1 MGIYIFKYL
10 PIIIGTQ
17 ATIDLI
23 KKNPFSKDEFDNSK
37 YIFFFKCQC
46 NIFLGQILYDVGEIK
61 TIVLFLM
68 TNNSN

>member
-23 KKNPFSKDEFDNSK
+23 KKNSFSKDEFDNSK
-37 YIFFFKCQC
+37 YIFFLNVNVIYSWGK
-46 NIFLGQILYDVGEIK
+46 YHHVGEIK
-61 TIVLFLM
+61 TIALFF
-68 TNNSN
+68 NDKC